1 MNKGILL
8 ILVSLFALITA
19 CDSVHKVDL
28 IVKNAKI
35 YTLDNDFSVQ
45 EAFAVKDGKFIAIGS
60 NKDICS
66 KYEAA
71 EVLDLNGKSVYPGF
85 IDAHAHFFGYG
96 LGIQTEAQ
104 LYETKSEQ
112 EILNILQSFQSE
124 KQNPWIIGRGW
135 DQNDWEKNEF
145 PNKDG
150 LDKLFPDTPVYL
162 VRIDGHAAWVN
173 SKALELAGITST
185 TQISGGEIVK
195 QNGKPSG
202 ILIDNAMSL
211 VRSLIP
217 KSDKN
222 AQIKALLAAQKNCF
236 EVGLTGVTDA
246 GLDLNQIK
254 LIDSLQKSSMLKMRI
269 NAMISPTEENFNYF
283 LEKGPY
289 VTDYLSVRTIKL
301 YADGALGSRGAALL
315 KPYTDDLN
323 NYGLMIKEE
332 NYYRDIC
339 KKALKYNYQVATHAI
354 GDSANRVMLKIYAES
369 LGGMNDKR
377 WRIEHAQIIN
387 SADFDYFGN
396 YSIVPSVQPTH
407 ATSDMYWADE
417 RVGDERIIGAYAFKQ
432 LLEQNQ
438 WIPLGTDFPIE
449 KIDPVLTFYA
459 AVIRKDINN
468 YPTTGFQME
477 NALSREEAL
486 KGMTIWAAKSAF
498 EEKNKG
504 SIEHGKYADFIVLN
518 QDIMTC
524 NQNEIL
530 NTLVELTSVGG
541 AIVYRRN

>member
-8 ILVSLFALITA
+8 ILISLFGLLSA
-19 CDSVHKVDL
+19 CNSAHKADL

-60 NKDICS
+60 SSDICS
-66 KYEAA
+66 KFEAA

-173 SKALELAGITST
+173 SKALELAGITPT
-185 TQISGGEIVK
+185 TKISGGEILK
-195 QNGKPSG
+195 LNGNPSG

-211 VRSLIP
+211 VRSFIP

-222 AQIKALLAAQKNCF
+222 AQIKALLAAQQNCF

-246 GLDLNQIK
+246 GLDLNQIA
-254 LIDSLQKSSMLKMRI
+254 LIDSLQKSSILKMRI

-289 VTDYLSVRTIKL
+289 VTDNLSVRTIKL

-369 LGGMNDKR
+369 LGGKNDKR

-417 RVGDERIIGAYAFKQ
+417 RVGDDRIKGAYAFKQ

-459 AVIRKDINN
+459 AVIRKDVNN

-504 SIEHGKYADFIVLN
+504 SIEQGKYADFIVLN

-530 NTLVELTSVGG
+530 NTLVEITSVGG

>member
-1 MNKGILL
+1 
-8 ILVSLFALITA
+8 
-19 CDSVHKVDL
+19 
-28 IVKNAKI
+28 
-35 YTLDNDFSVQ
+35 
-45 EAFAVKDGKFIAIGS
+45 
-60 NKDICS
+60 
-66 KYEAA
+66 
-71 EVLDLNGKSVYPGF
+71 
-85 IDAHAHFFGYG
+85 
-96 LGIQTEAQ
+96 
-104 LYETKSEQ
+104 
-112 EILNILQSFQSE
+112 
-124 KQNPWIIGRGW
+124 
-135 DQNDWEKNEF
+135 
-145 PNKDG
+145 
-150 LDKLFPDTPVYL
+150 
-162 VRIDGHAAWVN
+162 
-173 SKALELAGITST
+173 
-185 TQISGGEIVK
+185 
-195 QNGKPSG
+195 
-202 ILIDNAMSL
+202 
-211 VRSLIP
+211 
-217 KSDKN
+217 
-222 AQIKALLAAQKNCF
+222 
-236 EVGLTGVTDA
+236 
-246 GLDLNQIK
+246 
-254 LIDSLQKSSMLKMRI
+254 MRI

-289 VTDYLSVRTIKL
+289 VTDNLSVRTIKL

-315 KPYTDDLN
+315 KPYSDDLN
-323 NYGLMIKEE
+323 NYGLMIKEG

-417 RVGDERIIGAYAFKQ
+417 RVGNERIIGAYAFKQ